1 MSKNRMG
8 FKKKNNIVKI
18 FEKENDNDI
27 IRKILIKDLIIK
39 KIFGFYPK
47 EKIKPQRLKF
57 NIKLELSKKLVF
69 KNSDLKTI
77 VDYDK
82 VIKIIYKILDKKIN
96 FLENLADQIIEE
108 VLKNNKINCI
118 ELKIEKL
125 DILKNDAS
133 VGIEVS
139 KRKS

>member
-1 MSKNRMG
+1 MG